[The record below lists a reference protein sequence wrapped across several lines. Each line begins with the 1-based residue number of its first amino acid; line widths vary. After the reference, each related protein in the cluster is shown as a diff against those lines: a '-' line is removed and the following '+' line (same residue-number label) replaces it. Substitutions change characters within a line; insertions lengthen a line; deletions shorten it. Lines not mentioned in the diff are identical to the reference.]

1 MIMEEAALIDS
12 TTLNDVIIPMMNV
25 PRRMANGRVNPEEP
39 HQQQVYITSAGP
51 KTTFAYEKLI
61 ELTVNE
67 VIDPDD
73 VFVCGSSYE
82 LPVYYGVLDK
92 KFLNEQRMSSTLDMD
107 SFARESQSMK
117 KPRLTLNLFNCW
129 KT

>member
-107 SFARESQSMK
+107 SFAREAQSINPTVDLK
-117 KPRLTLNLFNCW
+117 FI
-129 KT
+129 